1 MAYTN
6 AIVPRPTSRFLFR
19 YAKMVS
25 PVCVGLSS
33 LSFQKKKNYPKE
45 LFNPSIRLKIIYRE
59 TTRSCRSLEPKEK
72 GEVVSRKNLERNSID
87 RIETRFSDF
96 SRRRETNCSIRIC
109 EFVSKENNSSRKR
122 VHSPRGVITEGGKLR
137 SFVSIRSILQ
147 PEKEKSILCP
157 QIQLFTRNNGTM
169 TISCKLLTY

>member
-45 LFNPSIRLKIIYRE
+45 FFNPSIRLKIIYRE
-59 TTRSCRSLEPKEK
+59 TTPSCRSLEPKEK
-72 GEVVSRKNLERNSID
+72 GEVLVSRKNLERNSID
-87 RIETRFSDF
+87 RIETRFSIF
-96 SRRRETNCSIRIC
+96 R
-109 EFVSKENNSSRKR
+109 
-122 VHSPRGVITEGGKLR
+122 EGGKKLFHSNLCRKRTILANASTRHVALLLKVASCAR
-137 SFVSIRSILQ
+137 SCRFAPFSN
-147 PEKEKSILCP
+147 PEKSILCP

>member
-33 LSFQKKKNYPKE
+33 LSFQKKNYPKE
-45 LFNPSIRLKIIYRE
+45 FFNPSIRLKIIYRE
-59 TTRSCRSLEPKEK
+59 TTPSCRSLEPKEK

-87 RIETRFSDF
+87 RIETRFSTF
-96 SRRRETNCSIRIC
+96 R
-109 EFVSKENNSSRKR
+109 
-122 VHSPRGVITEGGKLR
+122 EGGKKLFHSNLCRKRTILANASTRHVALLLKVASCAR
-137 SFVSIRSILQ
+137 SCRFAPFSN
-147 PEKEKSILCP
+147 PEKSILCP

>member
-59 TTRSCRSLEPKEK
+59 TTPSCRSLEPKEK

-87 RIETRFSDF
+87 RIETRFSTF
-96 SRRRETNCSIRIC
+96 R
-109 EFVSKENNSSRKR
+109 
-122 VHSPRGVITEGGKLR
+122 EGGKQTVPFEFANLCRKRTTLLANASTRHVALLLKVASCAR
-137 SFVSIRSILQ
+137 SCRFAPFSNQKRRNPSSVR
-147 PEKEKSILCP
+147 KSNYSRVITA
-157 QIQLFTRNNGTM
+157 Q
-169 TISCKLLTY
+169 

>member
-45 LFNPSIRLKIIYRE
+45 FFNPSIRLKIIYRE
-59 TTRSCRSLEPKEK
+59 TTPSCRSLEPKEK

-87 RIETRFSDF
+87 RIETRFSIF
-96 SRRRETNCSIRIC
+96 R
-109 EFVSKENNSSRKR
+109 
-122 VHSPRGVITEGGKLR
+122 EGGKKLFHSNLCRKRTILANASTRHVALLLKVASCAR
-137 SFVSIRSILQ
+137 SCRFAPFSN
-147 PEKEKSILCP
+147 PEKSILCP